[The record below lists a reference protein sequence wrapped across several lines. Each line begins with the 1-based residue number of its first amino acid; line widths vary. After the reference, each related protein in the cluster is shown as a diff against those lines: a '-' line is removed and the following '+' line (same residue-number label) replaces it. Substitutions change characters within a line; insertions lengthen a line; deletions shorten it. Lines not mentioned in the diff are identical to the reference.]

1 MNKNLLYST
10 ENYTQYL
17 VKAGNERESEKEFIY
32 IYTKNKKNI
41 NIYIAESLCYTPK
54 INITLETT
62 VFQ

>member
-1 MNKNLLYST
+1 MKENLKKN
-10 ENYTQYL
+10 
-17 VKAGNERESEKEFIY
+17 VY